1 MDQTTPFIYP
11 GDEGSKLKPSSR
23 YENFIGGDWQK
34 PKSGKYFENISPTSG
49 KVICEVPRSNAED
62 IDFALDAAH
71 KAAPAWGKTGPAE
84 RANILLKIAD
94 RIEENTEKLALAETL
109 DNGKPIREGFAADIP
124 LTVDHFRYFA
134 GAIRAQEGTI
144 GNIDGMQSG
153 GGNSAL
159 GMMAYHY
166 PEPLGVVGQI
176 IPWNFPIL
184 MAAWKLAP
192 ALAAGNAVVLKPAEQ
207 TPFSINVLMEV
218 IGDLLPAGVANIV
231 HGYGVEAGKPLAS
244 SKRVKKVGFTGET
257 TTGRLILQYASE
269 NLIPVTLEL
278 GGKSPNIYFKDIMG
292 GSDDYISRCV
302 EGFLHA
308 YFNQGEVCT
317 CPSRAIIH
325 EDIYEPFMEM
335 VKERVK
341 ALNCGSPFD
350 LNTQVGAQA
359 SNEQFEKI
367 MSYLDIGNEE
377 GA

>member
-207 TPFSINVLMEV
+207 TPFSINVLMQV
-218 IGDLLPAGVANIV
+218 IGDLLPAGVANII

-278 GGKSPNIYFKDIMG
+278 GGKSPNIYFKDIIG

-325 EDIYEPFMEM
+325 VDIYEPFMEM
-335 VKERVK
+335 V
-341 ALNCGSPFD
+341 
-350 LNTQVGAQA
+350 
-359 SNEQFEKI
+359 
-367 MSYLDIGNEE
+367 
-377 GA
+377 